1 MQAVPIFIN
10 GKDYPVKYGFAA
22 LRHFSDVTGI
32 TIGEL
37 GKLGEDITMTQA
49 IALVWAGLKD
59 GARVQKISFDLTLDD
74 VADILDE
81 DQAAMEKVI
90 AVFSKS
96 LSSNKANVGKKKAK

>member
-1 MQAVPIFIN
+1 
-10 GKDYPVKYGFAA
+10 
-22 LRHFSDVTGI
+22 
-32 TIGEL
+32 
-37 GKLGEDITMTQA
+37 
-49 IALVWAGLKD
+49 
-59 GARVQKISFDLTLDD
+59 KISFDLTLDD